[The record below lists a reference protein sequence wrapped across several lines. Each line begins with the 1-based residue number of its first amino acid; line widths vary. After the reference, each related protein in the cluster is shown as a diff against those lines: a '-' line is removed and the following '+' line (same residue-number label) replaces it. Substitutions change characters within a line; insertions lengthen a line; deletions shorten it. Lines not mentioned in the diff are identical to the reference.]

1 MSKPLKGFITYS
13 HENTTQKDE
22 LRKCLAVMEQQNE
35 LVTWDDGQLTPGDG
49 ALQKDIL
56 KKVADSNLLLYLVSA
71 ASLASKNCNKELAE
85 ALKQEIR
92 VIPIILEYCDWL
104 YHQVSNF
111 EVLPHKGKPMSK
123 WDDESEGWQNVVDGI
138 RKAIAT
144 MQSKADPL
152 SGISKEE
159 LLSDSVFQQGN
170 VLMMFGQLDRAIGA
184 YSRTIELD
192 PRHVPAYKNRGAA
205 YDIKGEHDKAIE
217 DYTIA
222 IHLKPNSA
230 IVYYNR
236 GIAYGNKG
244 ETDKAIVDFS
254 AAIKL
259 KSNYAN
265 AYYNRGV
272 VYNKKGEIDKVIA
285 DFSTA
290 IKLNPDD
297 AKTYFQ
303 RGIVYGNK
311 GDTDL
316 AVRDFSKVIKLNPD
330 DTDAYYN
337 RGVAYHG
344 KGEHNLAI
352 EDFSTA
358 IKLNPKFADAYYK
371 RGNAHRNRGK
381 LDFAI
386 EDFSTAIKL
395 NPELAEAYVN
405 RGAAYNGKGEF
416 DKAIKDSNTAIKLN
430 PELAEAYVN
439 RGVAYHG
446 KDEFDRAIEDSNT
459 AIKFNPKLAEAYVN
473 RGNAYNEKG
482 EFDKGIKDYTK
493 AIKLRPDFA
502 DVYYNRGVAFNMKR
516 EHGLAIED
524 YNKATTLNPK
534 FADAYHNRGTS
545 YLIKNEVDK
554 AIEDY
559 NTAIKLNPKF
569 ADGYCNRGEA
579 WLHLQE
585 WDKAKAD
592 LITAKKMGMDIV
604 ASFHN
609 DYKSVEAFEQ
619 RHRVK
624 LPEDIALL
632 LTQRRRDRYPKLQ
645 KVLDTDGKPIESP
658 NAVNLRAQL
667 RNAGMP
673 LGKYVKAKPAFGINT
688 APTDAFVVDKTTRD
702 KLIAAHPSSADILKP
717 FLHGQDLRRWHVD
730 TPQHWLVFAHRGI
743 VINDYPAILK
753 HLEKYRETLSKRKG
767 KQEWYELPAT
777 IGDAERFAQPKLVCP
792 DTYNHQTFAV
802 DTAGYYYG
810 KTAYLI
816 PTEETW
822 LCGLL
827 NSRTV
832 EWFYSQVSN
841 QLTIDPLR
849 ARSGYIQQIPI
860 PDLTSTQKALIAKIV
875 DYLIYLQQQPTINSK
890 DLAHARDRIM
900 LGYFE
905 RIIDGLVYE
914 SYLPEDLHKGD
925 KCFFQPLLEEQLL
938 SSEEIQGDKMTT
950 LRNIFE
956 LLYERT
962 HLVRRNLYY
971 LDSVKAVRII
981 EGKI

>member
-1 MSKPLKGFITYS
+1 MNEPLKGFITYS
-13 HENTTQKDE
+13 HENTEQKGE
-22 LRKCLAVMEQQNE
+22 LRKRLAVMEQQNE

-49 ALQKDIL
+49 ALQEDIL
-56 KKVADSNLLLYLVSA
+56 KEIADSDLLLYLVSA

-92 VIPIILEYCDWL
+92 VIPIILEHCDWL
-104 YHQVSNF
+104 HHQLSGF
-111 EVLPHKGKPMSK
+111 EVLPDKGKPITK
-123 WDDESEGWQNVVDGI
+123 WEDESEGWQNVVDGI
-138 RKAIAT
+138 RKTINE
-144 MQSKADPL
+144 MQDQVD
-152 SGISKEE
+152 
-159 LLSDSVFQQGN
+159 LLSAVSEKKLRAELAFQHGN
-170 VLMMFGQLDRAIGA
+170 VLMMLGQLDSAIGA
-184 YSRTIELD
+184 YSRSIELD
-192 PRHVPAYKNRGAA
+192 PRHVTAYKNRGAA

-217 DYTIA
+217 DYRIA
-222 IHLKPNSA
+222 IQLKPNSA

-244 ETDKAIVDFS
+244 EVDNAIADFS
-254 AAIKL
+254 TAIEL
-259 KSNYAN
+259 KSNYAS

-272 VYNKKGEIDKVIA
+272 VYNKKGEVDKVIA

-290 IKLNPDD
+290 IELNPDD

-303 RGIVYGNK
+303 RGIVYGKK
-311 GDTDL
+311 GDADL
-316 AVRDFSKVIKLNPD
+316 AVRDFSRVIKLNSD
-330 DTDAYYN
+330 DADAYYN
-337 RGVAYHG
+337 RGVTYHS

-352 EDFSTA
+352 ENFSKA
-358 IKLNPKFADAYYK
+358 IDLNPKFADAYYN
-371 RGNAHRNRGK
+371 RGNAHRKRGK
-381 LDFAI
+381 FNLAI
-386 EDFSTAIKL
+386 EDFSTTIKL
-395 NPELAEAYVN
+395 NPESTGAYAN
-405 RGAAYNGKGEF
+405 RGAAYNEIGEF
-416 DKAIKDSNTAIKLN
+416 GKAIEDSNTAIKLN

-439 RGVAYHG
+439 RGNAYRG
-446 KDEFDRAIEDSNT
+446 KDEFGKAIEDSNT
-459 AIKFNPKLAEAYVN
+459 AIKLNPELAEAYVN
-473 RGNAYNEKG
+473 RGNAYNEIG
-482 EFDKGIKDYTK
+482 ELDKGIKDYTK

-559 NTAIKLNPKF
+559 NTAIKLNPEF

-579 WLHLQE
+579 WLRLRE
-585 WDKAKAD
+585 WEKAKTD
-592 LITAKKMGMDIV
+592 LITAKKMGVDII
-604 ASFHN
+604 ALFRN

-619 RHRVK
+619 RHHVK

-632 LTQRRRDRYPKLQ
+632 LTQRRRTRYPKTQ
-645 KVLDTDGKPIESP
+645 KVLDADGKPLESP
-658 NAVNLRAQL
+658 NVVNLRAQL
-667 RNAGMP
+667 RDAGMP
-673 LGKYVKAKPAFGINT
+673 LGEYIKAKPSFGINT
-688 APTDAFVVDKTTRD
+688 APSETFVVDQTTRD
-702 KLIAAHPSSADILKP
+702 ELIAAHPSSADVLKP
-717 FLHGQDLRRWHVD
+717 FLHGQELRRWHVD
-730 TPQHWLVFAHRGI
+730 TPHQWLIFTHRGI
-743 VINDYPAILK
+743 AINDYPVILE
-753 HLEKYRETLSKRKG
+753 HLEKYRESLSKRKG
-767 KQEWYELPAT
+767 KQEWYELPASL
-777 IGDAERFAQPKLVCP
+777 GNAERFAQPKLVCP

-810 KTAYLI
+810 NTSYLI

-860 PDLTSTQKALIAKIV
+860 PDLTSIQKALIAKIV

-890 DLAHARDRIM
+890 DLAHARDHIM

-914 SYLPEDLHKGD
+914 VYLPEDLHKGD
-925 KCFFQPLLEEQLL
+925 KHFFQPLLEEQLP
-938 SSEEIQGDKMTT
+938 SCEEIQADKMTT
-950 LRNIFE
+950 LREIFE

>member
-1 MSKPLKGFITYS
+1 MSKPLKVFITYAHTDS
-13 HENTTQKDE
+13 AAKDK
-22 LRKCLAVMEQQNE
+22 LITRLAVMKSEGLIDIWHDNE
-35 LVTWDDGQLTPGDG
+35 ITGGDTWREEIFSTHLP
-49 ALQKDIL
+49 
-56 KKVADSNLLLYLVSA
+56 DSDMLLYLVSA
-71 ASLASKNCNKELAE
+71 DSLDSENCNKELAI
-85 ALKQEIR
+85 ALKENIR
-92 VIPIILEYCDWL
+92 SIPIILEDCDWL
-104 YHQVSNF
+104 NHQLSDF
-111 EVLPHKGKPMSK
+111 QAFPDKGLPINEWQPESK
-123 WDDESEGWQNVVDGI
+123 GWQSVVKGI

-144 MQSKADPL
+144 MQSQTDPL

-170 VLMMFGQLDRAIGA
+170 VLMMFGQLDSAIGA
-184 YSRTIELD
+184 YSRAIELD
-192 PRHVPAYKNRGAA
+192 PRHVTAYKNRGAA

-222 IHLKPNSA
+222 IQLKPNSA
-230 IVYYNR
+230 IVYCNR

-244 ETDKAIVDFS
+244 EVDNAIADFS
-254 AAIKL
+254 TAIEL
-259 KSNYAN
+259 KSNYAS

-272 VYNKKGEIDKVIA
+272 VYNKKGEIDRVIA

-290 IKLNPDD
+290 IELNPND

-303 RGIVYGNK
+303 RGIVYGKK
-311 GDTDL
+311 GDADL
-316 AVRDFSKVIKLNPD
+316 AVRDFSRVIKLNSD
-330 DTDAYYN
+330 DADAYYNRGVTYHSKGEHNLATENFSKAIDLNPKFTDAYYN
-337 RGVAYHG
+337 RGNAHRKRG
-344 KGEHNLAI
+344 KFNLAI
-352 EDFSTA
+352 EDFST
-358 IKLNPKFADAYYK
+358 
-371 RGNAHRNRGK
+371 
-381 LDFAI
+381 
-386 EDFSTAIKL
+386 TIKL
-395 NPELAEAYVN
+395 NPESTGAYAN
-405 RGAAYNGKGEF
+405 RGAAYNEIGEF
-416 DKAIKDSNTAIKLN
+416 GKAIEDSNTAIKLN

-439 RGVAYHG
+439 RGNAYRG
-446 KDEFDRAIEDSNT
+446 KDEFGKAIEDSNT
-459 AIKFNPKLAEAYVN
+459 AIKLNPELAEAYVN
-473 RGNAYNEKG
+473 RGNAYNEIG
-482 EFDKGIKDYTK
+482 ELDKSIKDYTK

-559 NTAIKLNPKF
+559 NTAIKLNPEF

-579 WLHLQE
+579 WLRLRE
-585 WDKAKAD
+585 WEKAKTD
-592 LITAKKMGMDIV
+592 LITAKKMGVDII
-604 ASFHN
+604 ALFRN

-619 RHRVK
+619 RHHVK

-632 LTQRRRDRYPKLQ
+632 LTQRRRTRYPKTQ
-645 KVLDTDGKPIESP
+645 KVLDTDGNPLESP
-658 NAVNLRAQL
+658 NVVNLRAQL
-667 RNAGMP
+667 RNTGMP

-688 APTDAFVVDKTTRD
+688 APTEMFVVDKATRD
-702 KLIAAHPSSADILKP
+702 KLIAAHPSSVDILKP

-730 TPQHWLVFAHRGI
+730 TPHQWLIFAHRGI
-743 VINDYPAILK
+743 AINDYPAILQ
-753 HLEKYRETLSKRKG
+753 HLEKYRESLSKRKG
-767 KQEWYELPAT
+767 KQEWYELPASL
-777 IGDAERFAQPKLVCP
+777 GNVERFAQPKLVCP

-802 DTAGYYYG
+802 ERSGYYYG
-810 KTAYLI
+810 NTSYLI

-841 QLTIDPLR
+841 QLTIDYLQ

-860 PDLTSTQKALIAKIV
+860 PNLTSTQKALIAKIV

-890 DLAHARDRIM
+890 DLAHARDHIM

-914 SYLPEDLHKGD
+914 AYLPEDLHKGD
-925 KCFFQPLLEEQLL
+925 KHFFQPLLEEQLP
-938 SSEEIQGDKMTT
+938 SCEEIQGDKMPV
-950 LRNIFE
+950 LRDIFE

-962 HLVRRNLYY
+962 HLVRRDLYY

-981 EGKI
+981 EGKL